1 MPDTTTPARP
11 DGTGPRPDDY
21 SRGARVLFV
30 GVAST
35 GLFTFAYFALAS
47 HLLPAGQYGTIT
59 LLWALLFIVISVIYR
74 PVEQLLSRTI
84 ADRRA
89 RGAHHGHPLRQP
101 IVIQA
106 SFAVAFLALS
116 LAFSG
121 PLTDLFGGSTA
132 LFWIFTGAGLAYAA
146 SYFARGYFAGHQWF
160 ALYGGLMLFES
171 TFRFCFPLAVAV
183 GISSGQTAIAAGIL
197 AAPVLS
203 LLVVPW
209 AIVRHAQLDRDSPIP
224 DLTDAV
230 QAGTGFALSVAG
242 IQLGEQVLLNSGV
255 LVADAV
261 ADAAVAGAVFNVL
274 LITRAPIQLFQSVQT
289 SLLPH
294 LTGLKA
300 TDGHEQ
306 FGSAIRVTVKAVAA
320 FAGLAAIGLLIIGPE
335 FMHLVFGD
343 DIAYGRVGL
352 AIVAVGMGFHLMA
365 GTLNQ
370 AALAREHARP
380 AAFAWLL
387 SGIALVGWMFVPA
400 VSDVLLRAE
409 IGYAACAALLCAL
422 LYALY
427 RRDGAGP
434 QPASAAASIER

>member
-1 MPDTTTPARP
+1 MTDTPTPADAP
-11 DGTGPRPDDY
+11 IAGPRPDDY
-21 SRGARVLFV
+21 SRGARILFV

-47 HLLPAGQYGTIT
+47 HLLPASQYGTIT
-59 LLWALLFIVISVIYR
+59 LLWALLFITISVIYR

-89 RGAHHGHPLRQP
+89 RGAHHGHPMRRP
-101 IVIQA
+101 VTIQA
-106 SFAVAFLALS
+106 SFAAAFLVLA

-121 PLTDLFGGSTA
+121 PLTDLFNGSSA
-132 LFWIFTGAGLAYAA
+132 LYWIFTGAGLAYAA

-183 GISSGQTAIAAGIL
+183 GIASGQTAIAAGIL

-209 AIVRHAQLDRDSPIP
+209 AIARHTQLDRDAPP
-224 DLTDAV
+224 PELPDAV
-230 QAGTGFALSVAG
+230 EAGTAFAISVAG

-300 TDGHEQ
+300 TEGHEQ
-306 FGSAIRVTVKAVAA
+306 FGSAISVTVRSVAV
-320 FAGLAAIGLLIIGPE
+320 FAGLSAIGLLLIGPE
-335 FMHLVFGD
+335 FMKLVFGSD
-343 DIAYGRVGL
+343 TTYGRVGL
-352 AIVAVGMGFHLMA
+352 AIVAIGMGFHLMA

-370 AALAREHARP
+370 AALAREHARQ

-387 SGIALVGWMFVPA
+387 AGLALVGWMFVPA
-400 VSDVLLRAE
+400 VQDVLLRAE

-427 RRDGAGP
+427 RRD
-434 QPASAAASIER
+434 AA

>member
-1 MPDTTTPARP
+1 MAETAGRTAPGA
-11 DGTGPRPDDY
+11 GPTKKDY
-21 SRGARVLFV
+21 GRGARVLFV

-47 HLLPAGQYGTIT
+47 NLLPAGQYGTIT

-84 ADRRA
+84 SDRRA
-89 RGAHHGHPLRQP
+89 RGAHHGHPLRRP
-101 IVIQA
+101 IALQA
-106 SFAVAFLALS
+106 GFAAAFLACA

-121 PLTDLFGGSTA
+121 PLTNLFGGSRA

-171 TFRFCFPLAVAV
+171 TFRFCFPLAAAI
-183 GISSGQTAIAAGIL
+183 GITTGQTAIAAGIL

-209 AIVRHAQLDRDSPIP
+209 AIARHAQLDRDAPLP
-224 DLTDAV
+224 DLTGAV
-230 QAGTGFALSVAG
+230 EAGTAFAISVAG
-242 IQLGEQVLLNSGV
+242 IQLGEQILLNSGV

-300 TDGHEQ
+300 TEGHDE
-306 FGSAIRVTVKAVAA
+306 FGSAISITVKAVAA

-335 FMHLVFGD
+335 FMNLVFGD
-343 DIAYGRVGL
+343 DISYGRVGL

-370 AALAREHARP
+370 AALARERARQ

-387 SGIALVGWMFVPA
+387 SGLALVGWMFVPA

-427 RRDGAGP
+427 RRDAV
-434 QPASAAASIER
+434 

>member
-1 MPDTTTPARP
+1 MAEAAAAGVQGAGGGPTNSDYGR
-11 DGTGPRPDDY
+11 GTRI
-21 SRGARVLFV
+21 LFV

-35 GLFTFAYFALAS
+35 GIFTFAYFALAS
-47 HLLPAGQYGTIT
+47 HLLPASQYGTIT
-59 LLWALLFIVISVIYR
+59 LLWALLFIAISVIYR
-74 PVEQLLSRTI
+74 PVEQLLSRAI

-89 RGAHHGHPLRQP
+89 RGAHHGHPLRRP
-101 IVIQA
+101 IIIQA
-106 SFAVAFLALS
+106 GFATLFVACA

-121 PLTDLFGGSTA
+121 PLTHLFGGSRE
-132 LFWIFTGAGLAYAA
+132 LYWVFTGAGLAYAA

-183 GISSGQTAIAAGIL
+183 GIASGQTAIAAGIV

-209 AIVRHAQLDRDSPIP
+209 AIALHAKLDREAPLP
-224 DLTDAV
+224 DLDGAV
-230 QAGTGFALSVAG
+230 EAGTAFAVSVAG

-255 LVADAV
+255 LIADSV
-261 ADAAVAGAVFNVL
+261 ADAAVAGSVFNVL
-274 LITRAPIQLFQSVQT
+274 LISRAPIQLFQSVQT

-294 LTGLKA
+294 LTGLRA
-300 TDGHEQ
+300 TEGHQQ
-306 FGSAIRVTVKAVAA
+306 FGSAISVTVKAVAV

-335 FMHLVFGD
+335 FMSLFFGD
-343 DIAYGRVGL
+343 DITYGRVGL

-365 GTLNQ
+365 GTLTQ
-370 AALAREHARP
+370 AALAHDHARQ

-387 SGIALVGWMFVPA
+387 AGLALVGWMFVPA
-400 VSDVLLRAE
+400 VPDVLLRAE
-409 IGYAACAALLCAL
+409 IGYASCAALLCAL

-427 RRDGAGP
+427 RRE
-434 QPASAAASIER
+434 AA

>member
-1 MPDTTTPARP
+1 MARSLLPSRSPDAGP
-11 DGTGPRPDDY
+11 DPGDYGRGTRI
-21 SRGARVLFV
+21 LFV

-35 GLFTFAYFALAS
+35 GIFTFAYFALAS
-47 HLLPAGQYGTIT
+47 HLLPASQYGTIT
-59 LLWALLFIVISVIYR
+59 LLWALLFITISVIYR

-89 RGAHHGHPLRQP
+89 RGAHYGHPLRRP
-101 IVIQA
+101 IAIQA
-106 SFAVAFLALS
+106 TFAVLFIACA

-121 PLTDLFGGSTA
+121 PLTSLFGGSSA
-132 LFWIFTGAGLAYAA
+132 LYWIFTGAGLAYAA

-171 TFRFCFPLAVAV
+171 MFRFCFPLAVAV

-209 AIVRHAQLDRDSPIP
+209 AIARHTKLDRDAPLPEIP
-224 DLTDAV
+224 DAV
-230 QAGTGFALSVAG
+230 QAGTAFALSVAG

-255 LVADAV
+255 LVADTV

-294 LTGLKA
+294 LAGLKA
-300 TDGHEQ
+300 TEGEEQ
-306 FGSAIRVTVKAVAA
+306 FGSAISVTVKAVAA
-320 FAGLAAIGLLIIGPE
+320 FAGLAAIGLLLVGPA
-335 FMHLVFGD
+335 FMKVFFGD
-343 DIAYGRVGL
+343 DFTYGRVGL

-370 AALAREHARP
+370 AALARERAGQ
-380 AAFAWLL
+380 AAVAWIIAGL
-387 SGIALVGWMFVPA
+387 ALVGWMFVPA
-400 VSDVLLRAE
+400 IDDVLLRAE
-409 IGYAACAALLCAL
+409 TGYAACTALLCAL

-427 RRDGAGP
+427 RRDAG
-434 QPASAAASIER
+434 